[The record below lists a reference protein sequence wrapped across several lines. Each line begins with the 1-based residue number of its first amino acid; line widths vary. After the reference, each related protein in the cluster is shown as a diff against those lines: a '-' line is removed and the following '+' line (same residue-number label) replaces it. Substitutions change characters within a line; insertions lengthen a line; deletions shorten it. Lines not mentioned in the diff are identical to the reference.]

1 MKKLKKII
9 AATML
14 AGVMALAVGCSGK
27 SDDAETLDVAKMQ
40 TNLTEANVLLN
51 PSMESP
57 ATEHWIF
64 EEVKDKIEDGFVNQA
79 MINVKLQDVI
89 VVKTTD
95 TDAVVKALENY
106 KENSLKMFGDGYG
119 GEENITAVADSK
131 LEVVGD
137 VVYFIATENA
147 QDVENALLGKK

>member
-9 AATML
+9 TATML

-27 SDDAETLDVAKMQ
+27 EEAPTLDVATMQ
-40 TNLTEANVLLN
+40 TNLTEANVLKN
-51 PSMESP
+51 PSMETP
-57 ATEHWIF
+57 AAEHWIF
-64 EEVKDKIEDGFVNQA
+64 ESVKDKVEDGFVNQA

-95 TDAVVKALENY
+95 TEGVVKALEDY

-147 QDVENALLGKK
+147 QEVEDALLGKK

>member
-27 SDDAETLDVAKMQ
+27 EEEAPSLDVATMQ
-40 TNLTEANVLLN
+40 TNLAEANVLKN
-51 PSMESP
+51 QSMEVP
-57 ATEHWIF
+57 AAEHWIF
-64 EEVKDKIEDGFVNQA
+64 EGVKDKVEDGFVNQA

-95 TDAVVKALENY
+95 TEAVVKALEDY

-137 VVYFIATENA
+137 VVYFIATENT
-147 QDVENALLGKK
+147 QEVEDALLANK

>member
-1 MKKLKKII
+1 MKRLKKMI

-27 SDDAETLDVAKMQ
+27 EEAPTLDVATMQ
-40 TNLTEANVLLN
+40 TNLTEANVLKN
-51 PSMESP
+51 PSMETP
-57 ATEHWIF
+57 AKEHWIF
-64 EEVKDKIEDGFVNQA
+64 ESVKDKVEDGFVNQA

-89 VVKTTD
+89 AVKTTD
-95 TDAVVKALENY
+95 TEGVVKALEDY

-137 VVYFIATENA
+137 VVYFIATENV
-147 QDVENALLGKK
+147 QEVEDALLGNK

>member
-9 AATML
+9 TATML

-27 SDDAETLDVAKMQ
+27 TDEAETLDVATMQ

-57 ATEHWIF
+57 AAEHWIF
-64 EEVKDKIEDGFVNQA
+64 EEVKDKVEDGFVNQA

-95 TDAVVKALENY
+95 TDAVVKAIESY
-106 KENSLKMFGDGYG
+106 KDNSLKMFADGYG
-119 GEENITAVADSK
+119 GPENTTAVADSK

>member
-1 MKKLKKII
+1 MKKLKRII
-9 AATML
+9 TATML

-27 SDDAETLDVAKMQ
+27 TDEAETLDVATMQ

-57 ATEHWIF
+57 AAEHWIF
-64 EEVKDKIEDGFVNQA
+64 EEVKDKVEDGFVNQA

-106 KENSLKMFGDGYG
+106 KDNSLKMFGDGYG

>member
-1 MKKLKKII
+1 MKRLKKIL

-14 AGVMALAVGCSGK
+14 AGVMAFAVGCSGK
-27 SDDAETLDVAKMQ
+27 TEEAPALDVATMQ
-40 TNLTEANVLLN
+40 KNLTEANVLKN
-51 PSMESP
+51 PSMETP

-64 EEVKDKIEDGFVNQA
+64 ESVKDTVEDGFVNQA

-95 TDAVVKALENY
+95 TEGVVKALEDY

-137 VVYFIATENA
+137 IVYFIATENA
-147 QDVENALLGKK
+147 QEVEDALLGK